1 MVPEDG
7 LIMLP
12 EKPEKHPR
20 QFAFNWRISVFAAVF
35 FPLFVWLA
43 IWQFH
48 RGEEK
53 AVLIKAM
60 EERATGKSISIY
72 DIATVDFK
80 KQGETWQ
87 GMPLSVQGHYDE
99 DVILLLDNRV
109 LNGKVGFEVLQLFV
123 PTGEARWMLVNRGF
137 VAMGKTR
144 KDKITLAPLKV
155 KNKVLGLIDI
165 PSPDTFILDSA
176 LETIAEDIVIQSVD
190 INQISETLDRPM
202 YPFVLRLAATEADAL
217 PRHWPV
223 SVMQPAKH
231 YGYTL
236 QWSLMAVALLG
247 LYLWVSFPRR
257 EDMPGI
263 EPGSAPGTPP
273 ENGDRDNE

>member
-1 MVPEDG
+1 
-7 LIMLP
+7 MLP